1 MSEVKS
7 KQFNHFISV
16 TSIAIF
22 CLSIVCLGI
31 FGFILINNYQEN
43 VRLKEE
49 YDKMQ
54 ADQERIE
61 EMSYKTDEDG
71 YYNVYAEDELVIYD
85 VGGTIIIK

>member
-1 MSEVKS
+1 MNEVKS

-54 ADQERIE
+54 AEQERIE

-71 YYNVYAEDELVIYD
+71 YYNVYGEDELVIYD